1 MTGQDLPRLY
11 AGRTQPGL
19 VWWRAPCTALL
30 LAAALSVGG
39 CALPSQEG
47 RKESQ
52 AISAADGASTRIGR
66 SLAGAASANPG
77 LTGISPLSD
86 ARGAFAARM
95 RLVQGAER
103 TIDVQSYIWH
113 KDATGTLLLRALHDA
128 AERGV
133 RVRLLLD
140 DNGTAGLDDAL
151 AALDRHPNFEVRLFN
166 PFSVR
171 SPKAIGYLTHFDRA
185 NRRMH
190 NKSFTVDNQATIV
203 GGRNIGDEYFGATDD
218 VVFADLD
225 VIAVGAVVPDM
236 SKDFDRYWAS
246 LSAYPIDR
254 ILASKK
260 PVPLDEALPPL
271 AEDNPQANRYRK
283 ANDESRLLDS
293 LYEGKIEFQWSKVRM
308 ISDDPR
314 KGLGEAPDN
323 KLMMPRIMQLLD
335 TPRESLDLVSSYFV
349 PAETGTAAFSQ
360 LAQERVKVRIL
371 TNALEATDVAPVH
384 AGYAKRRK
392 ALLEAGVTLYEMRR
406 QPGTETSDAGGPLG
420 SSGSSLHAK
429 TFAVDRKRM
438 FVGSYNFDPRSE
450 KLNTEL
456 GFVIDNPKLTSAVH
470 AAFDEKIPQVSYEV
484 RLDDKGDMYWLA
496 WEDGKQVRYD
506 SEPNTGLLKGLAI
519 RVLSWLP
526 IDWLL

>member
-1 MTGQDLPRLY
+1 MTGQGLSRLP
-11 AGRTQPGL
+11 AGRGF
-19 VWWRAPCTALL
+19 VVEGGWRACCTAVL
-30 LAAALSVGG
+30 LAAALSLGG

-47 RKESQ
+47 RPESQ
-52 AISAADGASTRIGR
+52 AISAAEGATTRIGR
-66 SLAGAASANPG
+66 SLAAAASAHPG
-77 LTGISPLSD
+77 LTGISPLAD
-86 ARGAFAARM
+86 AREAFAARM
-95 RLVQGAER
+95 LFVRGAER
-103 TIDVQSYIWH
+103 TLDVQSYIWH
-113 KDATGTLLLRALHDA
+113 KDATGTLMLQALHEA

-151 AALDRHPNFEVRLFN
+151 AALDRHPNIEVRLFN
-166 PFSVR
+166 PFTVR

-190 NKSFTVDNQATIV
+190 NKSFTVDNQATII

-225 VIAVGAVVPDM
+225 VIAVGAVVPDL

-246 LSAYPIDR
+246 LSAYPVNR
-254 ILASKK
+254 VLASKK
-260 PVPLDEALPPL
+260 PVPLAEALPPL
-271 AEDNPQANRYRK
+271 ADDNAQANRYRK
-283 ANDESRLLDS
+283 ARDESRLLDT
-293 LYEGKIEFQWSKVRM
+293 LYEGKIDFQWSKVRM
-308 ISDDPR
+308 VSDDPR

-323 KLMMPRIMQLLD
+323 KLMMPRLLQLLD
-335 TPRESLDLVSSYFV
+335 TPRDSLDLVSSYFV
-349 PAETGTAAFSQ
+349 PAENGTVAFTQMADSG
-360 LAQERVKVRIL
+360 VKLRIL

-392 ALLEAGVTLYEMRR
+392 ALLASGITLYEMRR
-406 QPGTETSDAGGPLG
+406 QPGTEPSDVGGPFG

-429 TFAVDRKRM
+429 TFAVDQKRM

-456 GFVIDNPKLTSAVH
+456 GFVIDNPNLAKAIH
-470 AAFDEKIPQVSYEV
+470 EAFEEKIPQASYEV
-484 RLDDKGDMYWLA
+484 RLDDKGDLYWLGYN
-496 WEDGKQVRYD
+496 DGKQVRWD
-506 SEPNTGLLKGLAI
+506 SEPNTGLLKRAAI